1 MDLALLNVALPVVR
15 TILKTLN
22 STSSMTLDTKNIE
35 EVTDEADKQVVLLQL
50 AQLQAR
56 VAQELAIAI
65 RIETADE
72 VEIEEFYDTS
82 KDGKAGITGSSKS
95 VEIGVS
101 GSARKITKR
110 VYKFK
115 GQNDKKAEVYEQK
128 LNEILGSN
136 KTTG

>member
-1 MDLALLNVALPVVR
+1 MYIDLLSVAIPLAS
-15 TILKTLN
+15 TILKTMN
-22 STSSMTLDTKNIE
+22 GSSEIEIASKNIE
-35 EVTDEADKQVVLLQL
+35 EIAVEVDKQDVLLQL
-50 AQLQAR
+50 AQQQAR

-82 KDGKAGITGSSKS
+82 KEGKVGVGGSSKGIN
-95 VEIGVS
+95 IGIN
-101 GSARKITKR
+101 GSAKRITKR

-115 GQNDKKAEVYEQK
+115 GQNDKKAEIYEQK

-136 KTTG
+136 KSAD